1 MSNFHIERLTGSGAL
16 AGSVAHFH
24 ARLEAS
30 PNALQ
35 HMKWRGKVAV
45 QLIDH
50 FHLGLSDGT
59 LLEALAGRASDP
71 RAVRNELMQI
81 GVIRSNGDERFA
93 GTLVVPVFDASRQ
106 VVQLRGGEYHVTT
119 GRNTNERIFPRGVE
133 NVFHL
138 EGLELS
144 EEVIVTSTAMDSLRL
159 WYAGHVNVSALGE
172 DLALTEAHLAAMKRA
187 GTKRVVLAL
196 SAGANAD
203 AIAIAAAGR
212 LDGAGIQ
219 AYRATIGRR
228 FMPTSRRWGEL
239 LRAATP
245 MLGAPARPELPRIDL
260 DWSRLPKKESR

>member
-1 MSNFHIERLTGSGAL
+1 MTPDSEAPLLEISAVSAL
-16 AGSVAHFH
+16 KAVAPRYHALLKASPIALQSLKWRGSVARDLVEHF
-24 ARLEAS
+24 
-30 PNALQ
+30 Q
-35 HMKWRGKVAV
+35 
-45 QLIDH
+45 
-50 FHLGLSDGT
+50 LGLSDGT
-59 LLEALAGRASDP
+59 LEEALDARSTAGA
-71 RAVRNELMQI
+71 L
-81 GVIRSNGDERFA
+81 
-93 GTLVVPVFDASRQ
+93 LVPVVDETGH
-106 VVQLRGGEYHVTT
+106 VVQLRGGEYYVVSGARTK
-119 GRNTNERIFPRGVE
+119 ERFFPRGIDAA
-133 NVFHL
+133 FHL
-138 EGLELS
+138 AGFAVS
-144 EEVIVTSTAMDSLRL
+144 EELIVTSTAMDSLRL